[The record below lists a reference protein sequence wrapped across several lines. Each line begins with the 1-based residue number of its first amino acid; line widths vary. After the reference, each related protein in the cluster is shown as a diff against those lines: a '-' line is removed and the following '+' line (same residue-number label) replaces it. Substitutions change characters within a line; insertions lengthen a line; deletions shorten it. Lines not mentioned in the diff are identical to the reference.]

1 MKESIRYILDNED
14 EVSLLI
20 SYSNNLDLV
29 PNDRLKL
36 GDFDLPDDLLVCDVV
51 YTRRTLKPR
60 FVTVKSNDRFLKIIC
75 KTKERL
81 LDIIN
86 NPDDFIN
93 DSNNTTDAIP
103 IKYTGESYCIKNDSS
118 S

>member
-14 EVSLLI
+14 EVSI
-20 SYSNNLDLV
+20 VVSYSDNLDLL
-29 PNDRLKL
+29 PDDRLKL
-36 GDFDLPDDLLVCDVV
+36 GDFDLPDDLLICDVI
-51 YTRRTLKPR
+51 YKRRTLKPR
-60 FVTVKSNDRFLKIIC
+60 FVTIKSNNKLLNVIC

-103 IKYTGESYCIKNDSS
+103 IKYTGESYCIENDSS